1 MRVEKKNF
9 PLHSPFVITGYTF
22 TELQA
27 IWVTLTED
35 GHSGRGEACGVY
47 YLGETQDSMATDV
60 EDARFAVENGATRS
74 EIQGLLPP
82 GGARNALDCA
92 MWDLECK
99 SSGKSIWELLDMEP
113 HELTTVATIGIG
125 TPDEM
130 ATRARELSRFS
141 KLKVKLDSDK
151 PIERLT
157 AIRAVRPD
165 AELVVDANQGWSA
178 EQLTQIAPKL
188 ESLAI
193 AMVEQPLARGH
204 DVEMASVPRVIL
216 MGADESLVS
225 LDEYDAVAALYD
237 VINIKLDKCGGL
249 TEALMIVERAK
260 ADGKKVMVG
269 NMTGTSLSMA
279 PSYVVGQFA
288 EFVDIDGPVLLSED
302 IPDGLIYQEG
312 GVVSLPAP
320 TLWG

>member
-1 MRVEKKNF
+1 MEKKNF

-27 IWVTLTED
+27 IWVTLIED

-47 YLGETQDSMATDV
+47 YLGESQDSMVADLEDV
-60 EDARFAVENGATRS
+60 RLAVENGATRI

-99 SSGKSIWELLDMEP
+99 STGKSIWELLDIEP

-125 TPDEM
+125 APDAM
-130 ATRARELSRFS
+130 ATRARELSSFS
-141 KLKVKLDSDK
+141 KLKVKLDSDQ

-178 EQLTQIAPKL
+178 EQLTQIAPQL

-193 AMVEQPLARGH
+193 AMVEQPLARGN
-204 DVEMASVPRVIL
+204 DSDMARVPRVIP

-225 LDEYDAVAALYD
+225 LDEYDAVAPLYD

-260 ADGKKVMVG
+260 ADNKKVMVG

-279 PSYVVGQFA
+279 PSYAVGQFA
-288 EFVDIDGPVLLSED
+288 EFVDIDGPVLLSKD

-312 GVVSLPAP
+312 GVVSLPTP